1 MASNLTEFFNKGRRA
16 LKTDTIGVTLRDGRE
31 LEADIQELEPSVL
44 KRLRSMNTKTY
55 APAEG
60 SSVSQTALDELG
72 FAVDV
77 VIAGMT
83 APDLTNAG
91 LMNSYG
97 VYTKE
102 DLVYSMFSLNEISLV
117 ATAILQLTSEDAKE
131 RAAVDGTDPEL
142 VKEAKNS

>member
-1 MASNLTEFFNKGRRA
+1 MASNLTEFFNKGRRV
-16 LKTDTIGVTLRDGRE
+16 LKTETIGVTLLDGRG
-31 LEADIQELEPSVL
+31 LEVDIQELEPSVL
-44 KRLRSMNTKTY
+44 KRIRSMNTKTY

-60 SSVSQTALDELG
+60 SSVAQTGLDELG
-72 FAVDV
+72 FAVDIV
-77 VIAGMT
+77 VAGVT
-83 APDLTNAG
+83 APDLTNSG

-102 DLVYSMFSLNEISLV
+102 DLVYKMFSLNEISLI
-117 ATAILQLTSEDAKE
+117 ATKILQLTSSEGKE